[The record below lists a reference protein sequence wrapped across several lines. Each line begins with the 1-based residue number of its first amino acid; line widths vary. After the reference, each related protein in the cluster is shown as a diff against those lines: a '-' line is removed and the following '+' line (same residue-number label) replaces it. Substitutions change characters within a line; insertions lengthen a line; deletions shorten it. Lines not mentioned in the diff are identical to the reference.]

1 MLIVGYNNLHAPSII
16 TMPKETP
23 MTNTTAPEQ
32 RTQSA
37 IDDQLQAFDAAM
49 PQLLHEWNAPG
60 IGVGVVA
67 GDQLVF
73 ARGYGYRD
81 YGRQLPF
88 TPQTLCPIASNTK
101 LFTAVAA
108 GLLVEEGKLTWDK
121 PLSAAVPTLRFA
133 TPELTNSVTLRDLL
147 AHRTGLTRHD
157 GLWYQRDTL
166 TRVDIF
172 NRLQYLTPTA
182 PLRQLFL
189 YNNLMYATV
198 GYIIELLSG
207 QTWEEFVRSRIFTPL
222 AMPNAVYSIAEMQQR
237 PEYGVP
243 FCEKRDSDE
252 LYQIPYYEEINA
264 AAPAGAITANLE
276 ELAHWLAALMND
288 GHYAGQSIL
297 PSGILKETLAPAMAE
312 PNFLGETQ
320 GWWEALNAV
329 YGMGRVTEVYRGHLL
344 TKHGGNIDGFH
355 SQLSF
360 LPQANLGVIV
370 FVIGDHCAVLADVLT
385 YNLYERFLGLS
396 QTPWSERWLAV
407 RRKDKAAG
415 KEARAKAGAEQVPN
429 TNPSHPLADY
439 VGEYDHPAYGLLQIA
454 DNADGLHF
462 HFGRI
467 QLPLSHFHYDRFDT
481 PDDERLGKWS
491 LNFRTNPQGDID
503 QVMMA
508 LDQAEVTFMRRAPT
522 VDPQQLAQLAGV
534 YATPSGFKFQIVLK
548 EEGALYLAAPGQPDE
563 KLLPHK
569 EGRFRIERF
578 AEVTFEFVI
587 VDGQVQ
593 ALVQRVPAGEYRF
606 DRV

>member
-1 MLIVGYNNLHAPSII
+1 
-16 TMPKETP
+16 
-23 MTNTTAPEQ
+23 MTNLTTPE
-32 RTQSA
+32 RLTQSA
-37 IDDQLQAFDAAM
+37 FADQLQAFDAAM
-49 PQLLHEWNAPG
+49 PQLLQAWNAPG

-67 GDQLVF
+67 GDQLLF

-108 GLLVEEGKLTWDK
+108 GLLVEEGKLTWDN
-121 PLSAAVPTLRFA
+121 PLREAIPTLRFA

-147 AHRTGLTRHD
+147 AHRTGITRHD

-166 TRVDIF
+166 TRADIF
-172 NRLQYLTPTA
+172 NRLQYLTPAA
-182 PLRQLFL
+182 PLRQMFL

-207 QTWEEFVRSRIFTPL
+207 QTWEEFVHSRIFTPL
-222 AMPNAVYSIAEMQQR
+222 AMPNAVYTIAEMQQR
-237 PEYGVP
+237 SDYGVP
-243 FCEKRDSDE
+243 FCEKRESDE
-252 LYQIPYYEEINA
+252 LYQIPYYDEIKP
-264 AAPAGAITANLE
+264 AAPAGAIIANLT

-288 GHYAGQSIL
+288 GHYGGQPIL
-297 PSGILKETLAPAMAE
+297 PSHVLKETLAPAIAE

-329 YGMGRVTEVYRGHLL
+329 YGMGRAMEVYRGHLL

-355 SQLSF
+355 SQISF
-360 LPQANLGVIV
+360 LPQEKLGVIV

-385 YNLYERFLGLS
+385 YKLYERILGMNE
-396 QTPWSERWLAV
+396 TPWSERWLEV

-415 KEARAKAGAEQVPN
+415 KEARAKAGAEHVPN

-439 VGEYDHPAYGLLQIA
+439 VGEYDHPAYGLLQIEE
-454 DNADGLHF
+454 NADGLHF

-503 QVMMA
+503 QVAMG
-508 LDQAEVTFMRRAPT
+508 LDQGEVTFTRRAPT
-522 VDPQQLAQLAGV
+522 VDVQHLAQLAGV
-534 YATPSGFKFQIVLK
+534 YATPPASSLRLSSKKMAPSTWWRWASRTKSCYPTKSNASVWN
-548 EEGALYLAAPGQPDE
+548 ALP
-563 KLLPHK
+563 
-569 EGRFRIERF
+569 
-578 AEVTFEFVI
+578 T
-587 VDGQVQ
+587 
-593 ALVQRVPAGEYRF
+593 
-606 DRV
+606 